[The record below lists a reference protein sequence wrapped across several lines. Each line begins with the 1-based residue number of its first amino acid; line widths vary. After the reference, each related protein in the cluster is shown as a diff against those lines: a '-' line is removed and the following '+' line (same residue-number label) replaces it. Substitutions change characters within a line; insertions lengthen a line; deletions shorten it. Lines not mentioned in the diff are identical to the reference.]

1 MTCRVSITTGICQ
14 SVKSPPVLFIQT
26 LHVYS
31 RKNLLIIFQIC
42 WNAESAKKIP
52 RIAAF
57 KSPLILCHP
66 LTSRLVLWLC
76 FWSYVSGQILLE
88 ETKILAKTKF
98 KLFYVHFAFP
108 ATRKSKDEKRKISRI
123 YAGYML
129 KWKSIIVGAP
139 RFRYKPAAP
148 QNQIKKPV
156 FQRDIFNRMCFKYNK
171 YHITYT
177 GRAYSTFQTP
187 SPSECRLVPH
197 RQSTRQRTANKAATN
212 CKWTGNKRQTK
223 RQRTANKRKKNKASE
238 TAANRKRSKSFVT
251 DSRRVSKFFC
261 HCLWTSKQ
269 ILRHCLSESKQI
281 LRHCLL

>member
-88 ETKILAKTKF
+88 ETKILAKLNSSYFMFTLRSQPRGKVEMKKEKF
-98 KLFYVHFAFP
+98 HEFTLVICW
-108 ATRKSKDEKRKISRI
+108 SESQ
-123 YAGYML
+123 L
-129 KWKSIIVGAP
+129 LSAP
-139 RFRYKPAAP
+139 R
-148 QNQIKKPV
+148 V
-156 FQRDIFNRMCFKYNK
+156 FVIIQR
-171 YHITYT
+171 
-177 GRAYSTFQTP
+177 
-187 SPSECRLVPH
+187 RL
-197 RQSTRQRTANKAATN
+197 RTK
-212 CKWTGNKRQTK
+212 
-223 RQRTANKRKKNKASE
+223 
-238 TAANRKRSKSFVT
+238 
-251 DSRRVSKFFC
+251 
-261 HCLWTSKQ
+261 
-269 ILRHCLSESKQI
+269 
-281 LRHCLL
+281 